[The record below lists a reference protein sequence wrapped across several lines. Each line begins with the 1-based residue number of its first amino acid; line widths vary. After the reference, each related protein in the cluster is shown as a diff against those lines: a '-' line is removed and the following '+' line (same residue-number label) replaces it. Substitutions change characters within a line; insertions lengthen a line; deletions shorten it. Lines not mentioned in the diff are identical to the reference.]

1 MAEEQSVPPPPMT
14 TTTTTSAAA
23 AADQTNQIEM
33 NSNTFQNQDHQ
44 SQLNQIHQNH
54 ENHKR
59 PRLDQPSIS
68 PQQSSQPHQQLQAY
82 HQQQPLQQLDQS
94 QHLLPNPTQTEHS
107 SRDHTPF
114 SSSIP
119 TETQPIQ
126 QPLTS
131 FSSASTQQL
140 PSITSNAPDS
150 TIPSFDPNSQQSA
163 PAQQPPQ
170 PPTIEISRQNPPSL
184 TSPSPKKKPEE
195 IAKQYLLSQ
204 TQPIIIPSYASWF
217 DLDTIHPLEQKALP
231 EFFNGRNRS
240 KVPSIYKD
248 YRDFIVN
255 SYRLNPSEYLT
266 LTSCRR
272 NLAGDVCAIM
282 RVHAFLEQWGI
293 INYQVDADTRPAPVG
308 PPFTGHFR
316 VLLDTPRGLMPLHS
330 GVVTKHNKN
339 PPNLLTPDVP
349 NPSQSSETT
358 QSFYNHALQIRKNI
372 YERTETGHEVEVDE
386 AKAQNMLESNG
397 TTNNEPTAERSP
409 IQCDVCSVECTKLS
423 YHHTKLRT
431 YDLCPGCYSQ
441 GRFPST
447 MNAAEFIRMDRDLS
461 NAPIPAEWSN
471 QERLLLLEGLEMFAD
486 DWEKIVDHVGG
497 TKTKQQCILEFLR
510 LPIEDEFL
518 KSVEKDV
525 GGPMGLGK
533 MPLNGVD
540 NPVMSVLT
548 FLMGLVEP
556 DVTARLAGT
565 SIENIKEDIE
575 SKVVTDSEK
584 LARKEVEEEKKKRK
598 APGDDRVI
606 PSGGSRAEDTT
617 THQDE
622 EDNTAMEVDEPTT
635 QIQPIQSTSPKAQK
649 PIEKIVGIALGS
661 AAIKAS
667 TLSSE
672 ADLEMNKLLGNL
684 TEQTVNKLEL
694 KLQQFEKLES
704 LVEIE
709 RRNLE
714 QFRQSLLIERM
725 MLVKEIGKAR
735 DLESGGVKAKE
746 VEGSNVTNSMM
757 NGGVGVMEI
766 A

>member
-1 MAEEQSVPPPPMT
+1 
-14 TTTTTSAAA
+14 
-23 AADQTNQIEM
+23 
-33 NSNTFQNQDHQ
+33 
-44 SQLNQIHQNH
+44 
-54 ENHKR
+54 
-59 PRLDQPSIS
+59 
-68 PQQSSQPHQQLQAY
+68 
-82 HQQQPLQQLDQS
+82 
-94 QHLLPNPTQTEHS
+94 
-107 SRDHTPF
+107 
-114 SSSIP
+114 
-119 TETQPIQ
+119 
-126 QPLTS
+126 
-131 FSSASTQQL
+131 
-140 PSITSNAPDS
+140 
-150 TIPSFDPNSQQSA
+150 
-163 PAQQPPQ
+163 
-170 PPTIEISRQNPPSL
+170 
-184 TSPSPKKKPEE
+184 KKKPEE

-349 NPSQSSETT
+349 HPSQSSETT
-358 QSFYNHALQIRKNI
+358 HTLYNHALQIRKNI

-386 AKAQNMLESNG
+386 AKVQNMLQSNG
-397 TTNNEPTAERSP
+397 TTNNELTAERSP

-447 MNAAEFIRMDRDLS
+447 MNAAEFIRMDRDPS
-461 NAPIPAEWSN
+461 NPPIPAEWSD

-525 GGPMGLGK
+525 GGPVGLGK
-533 MPLNGVD
+533 MPLNGVE

-548 FLMGLVEP
+548 FLMSLVEP

-575 SKVVTDSEK
+575 SELVRDSEN

-598 APGDDRVI
+598 APDG
-606 PSGGSRAEDTT
+606 
-617 THQDE
+617 
-622 EDNTAMEVDEPTT
+622 NTAMEVDEPTMK
-635 QIQPIQSTSPKAQK
+635 IQPIQTTSPKVQK
-649 PIEKIVGIALGS
+649 PIEKMVGIALGS
-661 AAIKAS
+661 AATKAS

-672 ADLEMNKLLGNL
+672 ADSEMNKLLGNL

-725 MLVKEIGKAR
+725 TLVKEIGKAR

-746 VEGSNVTNSMM
+746 VEGSDVTNSMM
-757 NGGVGVMEI
+757 NGGLGVMEI